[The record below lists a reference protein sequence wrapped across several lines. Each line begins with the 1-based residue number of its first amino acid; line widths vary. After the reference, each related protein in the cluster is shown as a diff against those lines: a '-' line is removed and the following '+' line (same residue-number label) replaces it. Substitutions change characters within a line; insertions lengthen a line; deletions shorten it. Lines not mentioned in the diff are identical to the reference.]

1 MMSFYLRFFFMILS
15 FGSFYAWGNASKRS
29 GKILQIPEFLLSET
43 EKITLSTQEQHL
55 KTLLDSIYLNMVQ
68 LIESLKS
75 DSLHYDKLIKLK
87 QTLPAPSDLDEILL
101 EFYANFQEKK
111 AKIDKFIEFSNRI
124 QTSSSKDSTH
134 ESLYEVIIKDLSDLP
149 IFKSLVFRTK
159 SRTTGT
165 PNFPDLVKVL
175 SDSDSDVFFEDKD
188 LAPFSLEAL
197 NIKQLLIILNNY
209 LNKKRTMHRNKK
221 YYQYLSDVGV
231 PGEILIKILLNIDH
245 PIQIKALIS
254 VFNGR
259 LYQKLTKF
267 LIQYADTFDIN
278 PKFIDNYSVTI
289 SYKQLKLISTSK
301 EFETFFNPEEQM
313 NIKLFVDTVFNNGE
327 PLTPQ
332 QIFESIPR
340 IGEAPVVI
348 KSGWLF

>member
-1 MMSFYLRFFFMILS
+1 MLFYLRFFFMMVS
-15 FGSFYAWGNASKRS
+15 FGSFYAWGNSSKSS
-29 GKILQIPEFLLSET
+29 GKILKIPEFLLSET
-43 EKITLSTQEQHL
+43 EKITLVTQEHHL

-75 DSLHYDKLIKLK
+75 DSLHYDKLLELRK
-87 QTLPAPSDLDEILL
+87 TLPAPSYLDEILL

-111 AKIDKFIEFSNRI
+111 AKIDKFIEFTNRI
-124 QTSSSKDSTH
+124 QTSSTTDPAN
-134 ESLYEVIIKDLSDLP
+134 ESLSNVIINNLSDLP
-149 IFKSLVFRTK
+149 IFKSLVFKTK

-188 LAPFSLEAL
+188 LYPLSLETL

-209 LNKKRTMHRNKK
+209 LNKKRRMHRNKK
-221 YYQYLSDVGV
+221 YYQYLSDVEV
-231 PGEILIKILLNIDH
+231 PGEILIKILLNIAY
-245 PIQIKALIS
+245 PIQIKALITI
-254 VFNGR
+254 FNGR
-259 LYQKLTKF
+259 LYQELTKF
-267 LIQYADTFDIN
+267 LIQYADTFHIN
-278 PKFIDNYSVTI
+278 PKFIDNYSETI

-301 EFETFFNPEEQM
+301 EFETFFNSEQQM
-313 NIKLFVDTVFNNGE
+313 NIKLFVDAVFNNGE
-327 PLTPQ
+327 PLTTK

-348 KSGWLF
+348 KSVWLF